1 MYLLDTNVLSEL
13 RQGKPQADAR
23 VLAWA
28 AGVPLGMQHVSIIA
42 LMELE
47 IGILRL
53 ERRSPPGGQALRA
66 WLAGVRQLFA
76 GRTLAVDDAVAQR
89 CARLHVPDPA
99 PPHDALIAATALAH
113 GLTLVTR
120 NTADF
125 ERMGVTLLDPWQFT
139 TDPTSDLA

>member
-13 RQGKPQADAR
+13 REGKPHADAH

-28 AGVPLGMQHVSIIA
+28 AGVPLGTQYVSTIT

-76 GRTLAVDDAVAQR
+76 GRTLAVDDAVTQR

-99 PPHDALIAATALAH
+99 SPHDALIGATALAH
-113 GLTLVTR
+113 GMTLVTR
-120 NTADF
+120 NSSDF
-125 ERMGVTLLDPWQFT
+125 EGMGITLLNPWLP
-139 TDPTSDLA
+139 DAVSVASIP

>member
-13 RQGKPQADAR
+13 REGKPRADAA

-28 AGVPLGMQHVSIIA
+28 AGVPLSTQYVSSIT
-42 LMELE
+42 LMEIE

-53 ERRSPPGGQALRA
+53 ERRSPPGGQALRI
-66 WLAGVRQLFA
+66 WLGKVRRLFA
-76 GRTLAVDDAVAQR
+76 DRSLPVDDAVAQQ

-99 PPHDALIAATALAH
+99 SPHDALIAATALAH
-113 GLTLVTR
+113 GMTLVTR

-125 ERMGVTLLDPWQFT
+125 EGMGVALLNPWQ
-139 TDPTSDLA
+139 PAAAQ